1 MIFFQCAA
9 FPNIERN
16 LCIPPRAEL
25 DDSSSGSLDSSD
37 VNSVPPAVSP
47 SGVDDAEVAPRQASG
62 QEEMVLEEPQGNPPN
77 PRSKG
82 VKTPQGSKSGFVPD
96 TAPDSTVPVRGGRTP
111 SKRSKPSEPAT
122 SVQPEAPD
130 NLLEVL
136 EGATIDEEH
145 RTVMSTVIQRVQ
157 STKSGL
163 IEACASLL
171 TGFQVNRNMSNYLPH
186 RQ

>member
-1 MIFFQCAA
+1 
-9 FPNIERN
+9 
-16 LCIPPRAEL
+16 
-25 DDSSSGSLDSSD
+25 
-37 VNSVPPAVSP
+37 
-47 SGVDDAEVAPRQASG
+47 
-62 QEEMVLEEPQGNPPN
+62 MVLEEPQGNPQD

-82 VKTPQGSKSGFVPD
+82 DENPQGSKSGFVPD
-96 TAPDSTVPVRGGRTP
+96 TAPDSTVLVRSARTP

-145 RTVMSTVIQRVQ
+145 RTGMSTVIQRVQ
-157 STKSGL
+157 CAKSGL
-163 IEACASLL
+163 TEACASLL
-171 TGFQVNRNMSNYLPH
+171 TGFQVNRNVLNYLPH